1 MPTLNEYMNMLETGR
16 MDPQENLWPYV
27 MFLPEELDRKRKFIK
42 TVLASK
48 VASGV
53 LSAFDEDGRA
63 LQRDLVQTL
72 PHSNK
77 SILSYLKALKEF
89 GLIATSSS
97 VDGGKRV
104 VCHQL
109 TKNGWGVARLFSL
122 GLPSDLGDLTAS
134 LLEDYL
140 SSLVSLYRE
149 RGLDSSAIFDVFA
162 RTRARA
168 ILQGSQVHEE
178 PEYVLFGA
186 CAYFTKISCVEIPAV
201 GGEMGCSVPHREPG
215 GSTVEL
221 ALSLADS
228 GLPVTLVSAVGND
241 QDGWSVISS
250 LVIKNVDVSHIVVE
264 DEKHTNETIIVDE
277 EEGARTL
284 VGIGD
289 MSALSITSPSQVPWD
304 VITSAKVVYLGEVFL
319 EVAVSIAAYAKAN
332 GVPIVYRCSPH
343 FWRRGVHEI
352 EPILSQIDVLVV
364 SDREWQEIKN
374 QLGSNPIP
382 VIQNMTDAALVV
394 MQDKDAFKVYSDKTS
409 KPIWYVREY
418 STDDVTPWFMTKFLQ
433 SLANKVSL
441 SKAFDVAMKHEQ
453 KQMSRN

>member
-1 MPTLNEYMNMLETGR
+1 MNMLEINR

-27 MFLPEELDRKRKFIK
+27 MFMPEELERKRQFIK

-53 LSAFDEDGRA
+53 LGAFEEDGRA
-63 LQRDLVQTL
+63 LQRDLVKAL

-77 SILSYLKALKEF
+77 SILAYLKALREF
-89 GLIATSSS
+89 GLITTSSS

-104 VCHQL
+104 VHHEL
-109 TKNGWGVARLFSL
+109 TKNGWGVARLFSV
-122 GLPSDLGDLTAS
+122 GLPLDLGDLTAS

-168 ILQGSQVHEE
+168 ILQGSQVYEK

-186 CAYFTKISCVEIPAV
+186 CAYFTRIRCTEMPAI
-201 GGEMGCSVPHREPG
+201 GGEMGCSVPYREPG

-250 LVIKNVDVSHIVVE
+250 LVNRNVDVSHFVVE

-277 EEGARTL
+277 EEGPRTL

-289 MSALSITSPSQVPWD
+289 VSALSITSPSQVPWD
-304 VITSAKVVYLGEVFL
+304 VIDSAKVVYLGEVFL

-332 GVPIVYRCSPH
+332 AVPLVYRCSPH
-343 FWRRGVHEI
+343 FWKRGVDVI
-352 EPILSQIDVLVV
+352 EPILNQIDVLIV

-382 VIQNMTDAALVV
+382 SLQDLTDAALVV
-394 MQDKDAFKVYSDKTS
+394 MQDKDTFKVFTDKTS
-409 KPIWYVREY
+409 KPIWHVREY
-418 STDDVTPWFMTKFLQ
+418 STDDITPWFMTKFLQ
-433 SLANKVSL
+433 SIANNITL

-453 KQMSRN
+453 KQMSKN

>member
-1 MPTLNEYMNMLETGR
+1 
-16 MDPQENLWPYV
+16 MDPQDNLWPYV
-27 MFLPEELDRKRKFIK
+27 MFLPEELDRKRQFIK

-53 LSAFDEDGRA
+53 LGAFEEDGRA
-63 LQRDLVQTL
+63 LQRDLVKTL

-77 SILSYLKALKEF
+77 SILAYLKALKEF
-89 GLIATSSS
+89 GLITTSSS

-104 VCHQL
+104 VYHEL
-109 TKNGWGVARLFSL
+109 TKSGWGVTRLFSA

-149 RGLDSSAIFDVFA
+149 RGLDSSTIFDVFT

-168 ILQGSQVHEE
+168 ILQGSQVYEK

-186 CAYFTKISCVEIPAV
+186 CAYFTKISCTEIPPV
-201 GGEMGCSVPHREPG
+201 GGEMGCSVPYREPG

-221 ALSLADS
+221 ALSLANL
-228 GLPVTLVSAVGND
+228 GLPIALVSSVGND

-250 LVIKNVDVSHIVVE
+250 LVNRNVDVSHFVVE
-264 DEKHTNETIIVDE
+264 DEKHTNETIILDE
-277 EEGARTL
+277 EEGSRTL

-289 MSALSITSPSQVPWD
+289 VSALSLTSPSQVPWD
-304 VITSAKVVYLGEVFL
+304 VIASAKVVYLGEVFL

-332 GVPIVYRCSPH
+332 AVPLVYRCSPH
-343 FWRRGVHEI
+343 FWKRGVHEL

-364 SDREWQEIKN
+364 SDLEWQEIKN

-382 VIQNMTDAALVV
+382 SLQDLTDAALVV
-394 MQDKDAFKVYSDKTS
+394 MQGKDAFKVFPDKTS
-409 KPIWYVREY
+409 KAIWHIREY
-418 STDDVTPWFMTKFLQ
+418 STDDITPWFMAKFLQ
-433 SLANKVSL
+433 SLAAGVRP
-441 SKAFDVAMKHEQ
+441 SKAFEAAMKYEQ
-453 KQMSRN
+453 KHISKN

>member
-1 MPTLNEYMNMLETGR
+1 MNMLETRR

-27 MFLPEELDRKRKFIK
+27 MFLPEELDRKRQFIK

-48 VASGV
+48 VAPGV
-53 LSAFDEDGRA
+53 LSAFEEDGRA
-63 LQRDLVQTL
+63 LQRNLVRNL

-77 SILSYLKALKEF
+77 SILAYLKALKEF
-89 GLIATSSS
+89 GLITTSSS

-104 VCHQL
+104 VYHEL
-109 TKNGWGVARLFSL
+109 TKSGWGVARLLSA
-122 GLPSDLGDLTAS
+122 GLPVDIGDLTAT

-149 RGLDSSAIFDVFA
+149 RGLDASTIFDVFA

-168 ILQGSQVHEE
+168 ILQGSRVYEE

-186 CAYFTKISCVEIPAV
+186 CAYFTKISCTEMPPV
-201 GGEMGCSVPHREPG
+201 GGEMGCSVPYREPG
-215 GSTVEL
+215 GSTVDL
-221 ALSLADS
+221 ALSLANL
-228 GLPVTLVSAVGND
+228 GLPVALVSSVGND

-250 LVIKNVDVSHIVVE
+250 LVNRNVDVSHFVVE

-289 MSALSITSPSQVPWD
+289 VSALSITSPSQVPWD
-304 VITSAKVVYLGEVFL
+304 VIASAKVVYLGEVFL

-332 GVPIVYRCSPH
+332 AVPIVYRCSPH
-343 FWRRGVHEI
+343 FWKRGVNEI

-364 SDREWQEIKN
+364 SDLEWQEIKN

-382 VIQNMTDAALVV
+382 SLQELTDAALVV
-394 MQDKDAFKVYSDKTS
+394 MQDKDAFKIFADKTS
-409 KPIWYVREY
+409 KAIWHVREY
-418 STDDVTPWFMTKFLQ
+418 STDDITPWFMAKFLQ
-433 SLANKVSL
+433 SLATRVQP
-441 SKAFDVAMKHEQ
+441 SKAFEVAMKYEQ
-453 KQMSRN
+453 KHISKN

>member
-1 MPTLNEYMNMLETGR
+1 MVDVNQYMNMLETSKMTPR
-16 MDPQENLWPYV
+16 ENLWPYV
-27 MFLPEELDRKRKFIK
+27 MFLPEELDRKRQFIK

-53 LSAFDEDGRA
+53 LSSFDEAGRA

-77 SILSYLKALKEF
+77 SILAYLNALKEF
-89 GLIATSSS
+89 GLINTSSS

-104 VCHQL
+104 IYHEL
-109 TKNGWGVARLFSL
+109 TKTGWGVARLFSSE
-122 GLPSDLGDLTAS
+122 LPSDLGDLTAS

-168 ILQGSQVHEE
+168 ILQGSQVIEK

-186 CAYFTKISCVEIPAV
+186 CAYFTRIHCTELPAV

-221 ALSLADS
+221 ALSLADL
-228 GLPVTLVSAVGND
+228 GLPVTLVSSVGND
-241 QDGWSVISS
+241 QDGWSVIST
-250 LVIKNVDVSHIVVE
+250 LANRNVDVSHFVVE

-277 EEGARTL
+277 EEGARSL

-289 MSALSITSPSQVPWD
+289 KSALSLTSPSQVPWD

-332 GVPIVYRCSPH
+332 AVPIVYRCSPH
-343 FWRRGVHEI
+343 FWKRGIHEI

-364 SDREWQEIKN
+364 SDREWKEIKS
-374 QLGSNPIP
+374 QLGSNPVP
-382 VIQNMTDAALVV
+382 ALQNLTSAALVV
-394 MQDKDAFKVYSDKTS
+394 MQDKDAFKVFADKTS
-409 KPIWYVREY
+409 KAIWHIREY
-418 STDDVTPWFMTKFLQ
+418 STDDITPWFMAKFLQ
-433 SLANKVSL
+433 SLAAGARP
-441 SKAFDVAMKHEQ
+441 SKAFGAAMKYEQ
-453 KQMSRN
+453 KHISKN